1 MSEWEQHKT
10 KVLARL
16 KRAEGQV
23 RGVIQMVEREAEC
36 EQVAQQLSAAR
47 KALDRAFFDLMACMT
62 QRELAEAGVTEKKA
76 LSRIDHMGELLA
88 RYG

>member
-16 KRAEGQV
+16 KRVEGQV